1 MNDGIRF
8 RFDFSLVG
16 ESNLRGGDGIAAPD
30 FRKMMAL
37 VDDAVETL
45 AGKHRRG
52 EIGFPDLPFLA
63 KEARAISRDAAAL
76 RAKCTHLLVLGIGGS
91 ALGTKAVHD
100 APGWRSPWGTTSI
113 PTSSSP
119 SWRSFR

>member
-1 MNDGIRF
+1 MPDGIRF

-16 ESNLRGGDGIAAPD
+16 ESNLRGGDGIAAAD

-52 EIGFPDLPFLA
+52 EIGSPALPFLE

-91 ALGTKAVHD
+91 ALGTKAVHGAVAGGGGRGGGGD
-100 APGWRSPWGTTSI
+100 AVGGDARAA
-113 PTSSSP
+113 
-119 SWRSFR
+119 

>member
-1 MNDGIRF
+1 MGDGIRF

-16 ESNLRGGDGIAAPD
+16 ESNLRNGDGIAAPD

-37 VDDAVETL
+37 VDDAVEAL

-52 EIGFPDLPFLA
+52 EIGFPDLPFLE

-76 RAKCTHLLVLGIGGS
+76 RAKS
-91 ALGTKAVHD
+91 A
-100 APGWRSPWGTTSI
+100 
-113 PTSSSP
+113 PTSWSSA
-119 SWRSFR
+119 SAARRWGRKRCTRRSEGRGPPG

>member
-1 MNDGIRF
+1 MGDGIRF

-45 AGKHRRG
+45 AARHRRG
-52 EIGFPDLPFLA
+52 EIGFPDLPFLV
-63 KEARAISRDAAAL
+63 KEARAVSGDAAAL

-91 ALGTKAVHD
+91 ALGT
-100 APGWRSPWGTTSI
+100 
-113 PTSSSP
+113 
-119 SWRSFR
+119 